1 MKKKQLANLI
11 MVAIIVVIAAAGVLT
26 VGHIQGWFDK
36 ADASQ
41 AVISD
46 IRGVVNLQR
55 DGVIFP
61 VENDTVLRSGDQLT
75 CNSGA
80 TAMIRIG
87 DDYLTIGDKAD
98 LKIDDPS
105 ADHFSSEVNG
115 GEVFIRTVKTMIF
128 TFEGRELSVT
138 NAVASLSVRAGTQS
152 VNVYEG
158 TVENATAGQTL
169 NYLSGETSVQEL
181 SINSLN
187 LFLIS
192 QIRTANKTTTLCFT
206 NAELDKLLA
215 DRNQALQDILNNA
228 KPSEEA
234 TSGEAESST
243 TEAIDPNHSTE
254 AEEPNRT
261 TEADVTEPLTPTTEA
276 PTTETP
282 STEVPTTET
291 PTTETPTTE
300 TPSTEVLTTEA
311 PTTEAPATET
321 PTIETPTELYSCT
334 ITIRCDAIL
343 NNWDELTPGKVEFVP
358 DDGIILYPVTVAF
371 DESET
376 VFDVLKRVCD
386 LLGIQLEYSYTP
398 LYESYYIEGINHLYE
413 FDCGEQ
419 SGWMYKVNGWFP
431 NYGCSSYHLE
441 DGDVIEWIY
450 TCNDLGAD
458 IGGDVQ

>member
-1 MKKKQLANLI
+1 
-11 MVAIIVVIAAAGVLT
+11 
-26 VGHIQGWFDK
+26 
-36 ADASQ
+36 
-41 AVISD
+41 
-46 IRGVVNLQR
+46 
-55 DGVIFP
+55 
-61 VENDTVLRSGDQLT
+61 
-75 CNSGA
+75 
-80 TAMIRIG
+80 
-87 DDYLTIGDKAD
+87 
-98 LKIDDPS
+98 
-105 ADHFSSEVNG
+105 
-115 GEVFIRTVKTMIF
+115 
-128 TFEGRELSVT
+128 
-138 NAVASLSVRAGTQS
+138 VRAGTQS

-254 AEEPNRT
+254 AEEPNHT

-441 DGDVIEWIY
+441 DGGVIEWIY